1 MQSRVE
7 MNDEYIA
14 LDCALLAC
22 RETGIEAR
30 LRKIKRSQNGK
41 GVNTKMELNIQAP
54 KPNGNSNGHMPL
66 TRKSRPVKADYV
78 HSTHI
83 SIFDPNKYMLKLP
96 KTKKIVG
103 DNGMVRWE
111 KTETDYL
118 PVAARIAWFRKDHPY
133 WSIMTKVEKWGDKAV
148 VMKATIKD
156 MLGTV
161 IATARKKETEIGF
174 PDYIEKAETGAIGR
188 ALAMCG
194 YGTLQAPEFD
204 EQDRL
209 ADAPVEKQN
218 AN

>member
-1 MQSRVE
+1 
-7 MNDEYIA
+7 
-14 LDCALLAC
+14 
-22 RETGIEAR
+22 
-30 LRKIKRSQNGK
+30 
-41 GVNTKMELNIQAP
+41 MELNIETP
-54 KPNGNSNGHMPL
+54 KLNGDNNGRMLL
-66 TRKSRPVKADYV
+66 TKKSRSIKTD
-78 HSTHI
+78 SFNNGHI

-96 KTKKIVG
+96 KTKKIIG
-103 DNGMVRWE
+103 DNGMVKWE

-118 PVAARIAWFRKDHPY
+118 PVAARIAWFRREHPL
-133 WSIMTKVEKWGDKAV
+133 WSIITKVEKWGDKAV
-148 VMKATIKD
+148 VMKAVIKD
-156 MLGTV
+156 VTGAI

-209 ADAPVEKQN
+209 ADAPVEKKN

>member
-1 MQSRVE
+1 
-7 MNDEYIA
+7 
-14 LDCALLAC
+14 
-22 RETGIEAR
+22 
-30 LRKIKRSQNGK
+30 
-41 GVNTKMELNIQAP
+41 MELNTQP
-54 KPNGNSNGHMPL
+54 TNGKANGHL
-66 TRKSRPVKADYV
+66 LITEKSRSAKTD
-78 HSTHI
+78 SLTNGHI

-96 KTKKIVG
+96 KTKKVIG
-103 DNGMVRWE
+103 ENGMVRWE

-118 PVAARIAWFRKDHPY
+118 PVAARIAWFRREHPL
-133 WSIMTKVEKWGDKAV
+133 WSIITEVEQLADKAV
-148 VMKATIKD
+148 IMKATIRD

-161 IATARKKETEIGF
+161 IATARKKETEMGF

-209 ADAPVEKQN
+209 ADAPVEKQKI

>member
-1 MQSRVE
+1 M
-7 MNDEYIA
+7 
-14 LDCALLAC
+14 
-22 RETGIEAR
+22 
-30 LRKIKRSQNGK
+30 
-41 GVNTKMELNIQAP
+41 
-54 KPNGNSNGHMPL
+54 
-66 TRKSRPVKADYV
+66 VK
-78 HSTHI
+78 
-83 SIFDPNKYMLKLP
+83 
-96 KTKKIVG
+96 
-103 DNGMVRWE
+103 WE

-118 PVAARIAWFRKDHPY
+118 PVAVRIAWFRREHPL
-133 WSIMTKVEKWGDKAV
+133 WSIITEIEQLANKAV

-209 ADAPVEKQN
+209 ADAPVEKKKTMN
-218 AN
+218 

>member
-1 MQSRVE
+1 
-7 MNDEYIA
+7 
-14 LDCALLAC
+14 
-22 RETGIEAR
+22 
-30 LRKIKRSQNGK
+30 
-41 GVNTKMELNIQAP
+41 MELNIQTP
-54 KPNGNSNGHMPL
+54 KTNRNSNGHMPI
-66 TRKSRPVKADYV
+66 TEKSQ
-78 HSTHI
+78 STKTDSIHNVHI

-103 DNGMVRWE
+103 DNGMVKWE

-204 EQDRL
+204 EQDRV
-209 ADAPVEKQN
+209 ADAPVEQTKTMN
-218 AN
+218 

>member
-1 MQSRVE
+1 MASLTKKVSQNQKGGERIKMEV
-7 MNDEYIA
+7 N
-14 LDCALLAC
+14 
-22 RETGIEAR
+22 IEAA
-30 LRKIKRSQNGK
+30 KTN
-41 GVNTKMELNIQAP
+41 A
-54 KPNGNSNGHMPL
+54 NGNGHLL
-66 TRKSRPVKADYV
+66 TKKSQPVKAG
-78 HSTHI
+78 SLTKGHI

-103 DNGMVRWE
+103 DNGMVKWE

-133 WSIMTKVEKWGDKAV
+133 WSIITDVELQADKAV

-209 ADAPVEKQN
+209 ADSPVEKK